1 LLVGFDVLARLHL
14 DGNDF
19 SGQRT
24 RHGSRRARGSAAVL
38 GRIDMGRS
46 DGRGPR
52 HAARFVR
59 LGLVEN
65 LDEDVVSFAVD
76 GDAEFFHR

>member
-1 LLVGFDVLARLHL
+1 
-14 DGNDF
+14 
-19 SGQRT
+19 
-24 RHGSRRARGSAAVL
+24 
-38 GRIDMGRS
+38 MGGG

-59 LGLVEN
+59 LGLVED